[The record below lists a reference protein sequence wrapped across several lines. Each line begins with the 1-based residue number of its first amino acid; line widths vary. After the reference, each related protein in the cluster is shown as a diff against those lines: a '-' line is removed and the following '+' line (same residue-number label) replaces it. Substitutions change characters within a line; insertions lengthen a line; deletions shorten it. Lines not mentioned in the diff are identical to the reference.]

1 VTQRLGV
8 ARLEY
13 RAAELRSDGRQ
24 LYGLAAPY
32 NRPAPIGGFVE
43 RIAPGAFTRTLQARA
58 DVMLLRD
65 HDMTQLLARAG
76 NGSLVLEDRGDG
88 LHFRAELAQFTA
100 ADDALAMARA
110 GLLAGC
116 SIGFYARAEEWNTRR
131 DERTLTDIE
140 LVEISAVQSLVAYEG
155 TSIAARSRRRPPN
168 DVGRARRRRQLAGL

>member
-1 VTQRLGV
+1 MPG
-8 ARLEY
+8 RLEY
-13 RAAELRSDGRQ
+13 RAALDLRSDGRT
-24 LYGLAAPY
+24 LYGVAAPY
-32 NRPAPIGGFVE
+32 DRPAQIGDFQE
-43 RIAPGAFTRTLQARA
+43 RIAPGAFSRTLRDRA

-65 HDMTQLLARAG
+65 HDMTALLARTG

-116 SIGFYARAEEWNTRR
+116 SIGFYARAEQWSTRR

-140 LVEISAVQSLVAYEG
+140 LVEISAVQSLVAYHG
-155 TSIAARSRRRPPN
+155 TSIAARSRLVKPPP
-168 DVGRARRRRQLAGL
+168 GRRRRMLEGL